1 MDGARVQPPGHLPQP
16 RRGGMVADRRPAP
29 ATLRLDPEPRED
41 RRGLR
46 GARTRGVRGGGT
58 GSFRGDRGDRGRRAG
73 LGGERDHLRPPQAPG
88 RRGELPGSQG
98 FDELPGPP
106 GRADRDR
113 VEDRVRAPVLQRTGP
128 IAEYSD
134 PVVPVERDSQRLPRR
149 APRVLRYRGLGP
161 RARAGRPRGNDHGAV
176 VHEQIAANKRKTVL
190 LFVVAIAFTALI
202 GYAIG
207 YLFFY
212 GGVAGVVIATI
223 LAVVLSLGSYFAGDR
238 IVLASTGARE
248 VTAEQEPRL
257 HNIVEGIAIAAG
269 VPKPRV
275 YVVPEQA
282 PNAFAT
288 GRNPEHSSI
297 AVTQGLLDTMNRV
310 ELEGVIGHEMSHVL
324 DRDILVDTVV
334 ATVVGA
340 AVLMSEFFMR
350 WFWWGGMRGRRG
362 GDSNGGLI
370 ELALFAVG
378 LILLLLAPI

>member
-1 MDGARVQPPGHLPQP
+1 
-16 RRGGMVADRRPAP
+16 
-29 ATLRLDPEPRED
+29 
-41 RRGLR
+41 
-46 GARTRGVRGGGT
+46 
-58 GSFRGDRGDRGRRAG
+58 
-73 LGGERDHLRPPQAPG
+73 
-88 RRGELPGSQG
+88 
-98 FDELPGPP
+98 
-106 GRADRDR
+106 
-113 VEDRVRAPVLQRTGP
+113 
-128 IAEYSD
+128 
-134 PVVPVERDSQRLPRR
+134 
-149 APRVLRYRGLGP
+149 
-161 RARAGRPRGNDHGAV
+161 

-190 LFVVAIAFTALI
+190 LFIAAIAFTALI

-207 YLFFY
+207 FLFFQ
-212 GGVAGVVIATI
+212 GGVVGVVLATV
-223 LAVVLSLGSYFAGDR
+223 LAVALSLGSYFAGDR

-297 AVTQGLLDTMNRV
+297 AVTQGLLDIMNRV

-324 DRDILVDTVV
+324 DRDILVGTVV

-350 WFWWGGMRGRRG
+350 SWFWSGGRMGGRRDG
-362 GDSNGGLI
+362 GDGGGIVMLV
-370 ELALFAVG
+370 LFAVG
-378 LILLLLAPI
+378 IVLLILAPLAGQLIKLSVSRNREYLADAEGVLLTRYPPGLISALEKIRDAPHAMRSANNATAHLWLEQPSRVPGQETSTMEKLFSTHPPIEERIQRLKEM